1 MLVYE
6 LGVPIATQQYT
17 EIIKPGYHTLKL
29 NAVHQKDCE
38 RRLVFSDGVEKR
50 ILEILRFIRHF
61 FPFQVPLIS
70 SSAEFSFF
78 GMR

>member
-1 MLVYE
+1 MLVNE
-6 LGVPIATQQYT
+6 LGVPIPTQQYA

-29 NAVHQKDCE
+29 NAVHEKNSE

-61 FPFQVPLIS
+61 FPFQAPPIS
-70 SSAEFSFF
+70 SFAEFSFF